1 MVREIKEEVGLH
13 VKVQE
18 LLSIQQVIYPKEYW
32 KRSHFIFFDYLCKA
46 EGNQTVRIDSKE
58 IQSTVWVR
66 PEEALNM
73 NIDRYLRHFL
83 LRLLDR
89 SVPFMVSWK

>member
-1 MVREIKEEVGLH
+1 M
-13 VKVQE
+13 KV
-18 LLSIQQVIYPKEYW
+18 
-32 KRSHFIFFDYLCKA
+32 
-46 EGNQTVRIDSKE
+46 DSNE

-66 PEEALNM
+66 PQEALNM